1 MSNNMAPRRPVDSSV
16 ASTPHAADSV
26 ALDEGESPNPHVP
39 RVAILAVHGVGQ
51 HAAGSSED
59 AMVDLLLALP
69 PAEPDGPCPFGPF
82 RAVGIQIPLQPLRV
96 PKESAPKTSFGTR
109 FLHLYEEQ
117 STKLAR
123 EQSAKS
129 VRSKTGLD
137 GTNSQQGETGYEY
150 MSMLLR
156 DYQGGAS
163 GNVYTTKRLEGTRD
177 ESAFGGPA
185 EAHIYEVL
193 WADLASANNT
203 FLRFFLALFQLLLH
217 LGSLSRLAVDT
228 GSIENSGFL
237 WQAYLSMQRYA
248 VRILQIFLP
257 LFKVILLIALFSC
270 VPGLPNGI
278 AHGIAVPILLCA
290 LAGTIVG
297 LFVLTTISKA
307 INVSP
312 WIWAVAA
319 LVPGALGAGVGS
331 LSAFRHGT
339 AAGAGSIASWICLGV
354 PLLYFVLSQYEN
366 VRKGVQVTGWVSYF
380 AFLSVYAFCLINHS
394 VQQASFWTVE
404 WVVAAI
410 RTSWLLMFAFAFLA
424 LIFSSL
430 HLRREKKNS
439 PQRARLCAAIRTSRL
454 ALALPAI
461 LFLLI
466 TSMVWGSMFFL
477 AKLAQKPRGRF
488 FDESLFTS
496 AGWGTGWLS
505 RLHLIPDVNCL
516 VIPGDYLKSL
526 LCWSLGY
533 QLPITLALFALGLFL
548 LIWWVIPGALTE
560 RFRLRNDQRPPRNS
574 TNAQSVRLGSWISR
588 GLDATSVVTLLVW
601 CSIFLAPPVFYLLP
615 EHFFRSD
622 LLALLKGTTVSIVE
636 SFLLI
641 SSGAV
646 LAAVVK
652 YGSPVLGAVLDVDT
666 YLRTSPQDA
675 TPRAKIVERYVSTL
689 RYLAHY
695 RGMDGRGY
703 DSVVIVSHS
712 LGTLITAD
720 LLRYL
725 NHRGDP
731 DLAVFGLARGAGTP
745 DIPIKLLTMGS
756 PIRQLLN
763 RFFPYL
769 YDWVRR
775 EPDNGIH
782 PLPAPIM
789 QPPDLPPN
797 ARPDPQE
804 LGVAVWVNTYRSGD
818 YVGRSLWLDEWYCR
832 TDPAMNDGRYPY
844 PIYKASDRCR
854 AEMCIGAGAHTH
866 YWDDTALDV
875 AEVLNSLIK

>member
-1 MSNNMAPRRPVDSSV
+1 MSNNNMARRSPVDHSV
-16 ASTPHAADSV
+16 PSTPHAVDST
-26 ALDEGESPNPHVP
+26 ALDEGESPNPRAP
-39 RVAILAVHGVGQ
+39 RVAILAVHGIGQ

-69 PAEPDGPCPFGPF
+69 PAEPDACCPFGPF
-82 RAVGIQIPLQPLRV
+82 RVVGIQIPLRPLRV
-96 PKESAPKTSFGTR
+96 PEETAPKANFGAR
-109 FLHLYEEQ
+109 LLHLYEEQ

-123 EQSAKS
+123 EWSAKS
-129 VRSKTGLD
+129 GRSKAGLD
-137 GTNSQQGETGYEY
+137 AANVHQGETGYEY

-156 DYQGGAS
+156 DYQGGAA

-177 ESAFGGPA
+177 ASAPGGRA

-248 VRILQIFLP
+248 VRMLQIFLP

-270 VPGLPNGI
+270 IPGLPNGI

-297 LFVLTTISKA
+297 LLVLTTISKA
-307 INVSP
+307 ITVSP
-312 WIWAVAA
+312 WIWAAGA
-319 LVPGALGAGVGS
+319 FIPGALGAGVGS
-331 LSAFRHGT
+331 LSAFRHGN
-339 AAGAGSIASWICLGV
+339 AACAGSIASWICLGV

-380 AFLSVYAFCLINHS
+380 AFLGVYVFCLRNHGM
-394 VQQASFWTVE
+394 QQASFWTVE

-410 RTSWLLMFAFAFLA
+410 RASWLLMFGFAFLA
-424 LIFSSL
+424 IVFSSL
-430 HLRREKKNS
+430 LLRREKKNS
-439 PQRARLCAAIRTSRL
+439 PKRARLRAAIRTSRL

-477 AKLAQKPRGRF
+477 AKLAQKPRTRF
-488 FDESLFTS
+488 FDDSLFTS
-496 AGWGTGWLS
+496 TGWGTDWLS
-505 RLHLIPDVNCL
+505 HLRLIPDVNCL

-560 RFRLRNDQRPPRNS
+560 RFRLRNDQKTPRNS
-574 TNAQSVRLGSWISR
+574 SNAQSVRLGSWISR

-601 CSIFLAPPVFYLLP
+601 CSIFLAPPVFYLIP
-615 EHFFRSD
+615 EHFFPSN
-622 LLALLKGTTVSIVE
+622 LLALLKGTTVSIVG
-636 SFLLI
+636 SFFLI

-666 YLRTSPQDA
+666 YLRTTPHDA
-675 TPRAKIVERYVSTL
+675 TPRAKILERYVSTL

-695 RGMDGRGY
+695 RGTDGLGY

-720 LLRYL
+720 LLRFL
-725 NHRGDP
+725 KHRGDP
-731 DLAVFGLARGAGTP
+731 DLAAFGLAGDNDAP
-745 DIPIKLLTMGS
+745 HIPIKLLTMGS

-775 EPDNGIH
+775 EPDNGLN
-782 PLPAPIM
+782 PLPAPTT
-789 QPPDLPPN
+789 QPPALPPN
-797 ARPDPQE
+797 APPDPQE
-804 LGVAVWVNTYRSGD
+804 LGVALWVNTYRSGD

-832 TDPAMNDGRYPY
+832 TNPAMNNGRYPY
-844 PIYKASDRCR
+844 SLYVASDRWR

-866 YWDDTALDV
+866 YWDDTAPDV
-875 AEVLNSLIK
+875 AEVLNSLI

>member
-1 MSNNMAPRRPVDSSV
+1 MPDNMAQRSPVDYSS
-16 ASTPHAADSV
+16 ASAQHAVDTT
-26 ALDEGESPNPHVP
+26 ALDQGESPEPHVP
-39 RVAILAVHGVGQ
+39 RVAVLAVHGIGQ

-69 PAEPDGPCPFGPF
+69 PAEPDGPRPFGPF
-82 RAVGIQIPLQPLRV
+82 RAVDIQIPLQTLRV
-96 PKESAPKTSFGTR
+96 PEESAPKTSFGAR
-109 FLHLYEEQ
+109 LLNLYEEQ
-117 STKLAR
+117 STELAR

-129 VRSKTGLD
+129 GRSKAGLD
-137 GTNSQQGETGYEY
+137 AANVHQGETGYEF

-156 DYQGGAS
+156 DYQGGAA
-163 GNVYTTKRLEGTRD
+163 GNFYTTKRLEGTRD
-177 ESAFGGPA
+177 TSAALGGRA

-248 VRILQIFLP
+248 VRMLQIFLP

-278 AHGIAVPILLCA
+278 ARGIAVPILLCA
-290 LAGTIVG
+290 LAGTIIG
-297 LFVLTTISKA
+297 LLVLTTIPKA
-307 INVSP
+307 ITVSP
-312 WIWAVAA
+312 WIWAAGA
-319 LVPGALGAGVGS
+319 FVPGALGAGVGS
-331 LSAFRHGT
+331 FSAFRHGN

-380 AFLSVYAFCLINHS
+380 AFLSFYVFCLRNHS

-410 RTSWLLMFAFAFLA
+410 RASWLLMFAFAFLA
-424 LIFSSL
+424 LVFSSL
-430 HLRREKKNS
+430 LLRREKKNS
-439 PQRARLCAAIRTSRL
+439 PERARLRAGIRTSRL

-466 TSMVWGSMFFL
+466 TSMVWGSMFFF

-488 FDESLFTS
+488 FDDSLFTS
-496 AGWGTGWLS
+496 AGWGTGLLS

-548 LIWWVIPGALTE
+548 LTWWVIPGALTE
-560 RFRLRNDQRPPRNS
+560 RFRLRNDQKPPRSS
-574 TNAQSVRLGSWISR
+574 TNTQSVRLGSWISR

-615 EHFFRSD
+615 EHFFPNC
-622 LLALLKGTTVSIVE
+622 LLALLKGKTVSIVG
-636 SFLLI
+636 SFFLL

-666 YLRTSPQDA
+666 YLRTTPQDA

-695 RGMDGRGY
+695 RGTDGHGY

-720 LLRYL
+720 LLRFL
-725 NHRGDP
+725 KHRGDP
-731 DLAVFGLARGAGTP
+731 DLAAFGLADGTDTP
-745 DIPIKLLTMGS
+745 EIPIKLLTMGS

-775 EPDNGIH
+775 EPDNGLH

-789 QPPDLPPN
+789 QPPALPPN
-797 ARPDPQE
+797 GPPDPQE

-832 TDPAMNDGRYPY
+832 TDPAINNGRYPY
-844 PIYKASDRCR
+844 PIYAVSDGWRT
-854 AEMCIGAGAHTH
+854 EMCIGAGAHTH
-866 YWDDTALDV
+866 YWDDTAPDV
-875 AEVLNSLIK
+875 AEVLNSLI